1 MLDSPLKNAMLLSAC
16 MLLAV
21 SAFRWHEAAAAAPDI
36 IAGTDRPSAVL
47 LVQPQD
53 CPDRTAAMT
62 RWVAERME
70 SGGVRELPVAVGVL
84 RDGPGALPDPLA
96 TLPRLGDADTRAA
109 ARAVLRAG
117 IPGTPA
123 LILVDVDGAVLLA
136 DTFDPRGPGPR
147 MMRAAALFPSIAA
160 THPMDGPA
168 TPARR

>member
-16 MLLAV
+16 MLFTL
-21 SAFRWHEAAAAAPDI
+21 SAFRWHEATAATPDI
-36 IAGTDRPSAVL
+36 IAGIDGPSAVL
-47 LVQPQD
+47 LVQPKD

-62 RWVAERME
+62 RWLAERKE
-70 SGGVRELPVAVGVL
+70 RGGARDLPVAVGVL

-96 TLPRLGDADTRAA
+96 ILPRLGNADTRAA

-136 DTFDPRGPGPR
+136 DTFDPQGPGPR
-147 MMRAAALFPSIAA
+147 MMRAAAFLPSIAA
-160 THPMDGPA
+160 TNPMDGPA